1 MNIHWLQHVPFEG
14 LGRLAGEI
22 AHRGHAL
29 SCSRLYLQEAL
40 PSPSSFDML
49 IIMGGPMNIF
59 DDAGHPWLAEERR
72 FIRQCVD
79 RHKTVLGICLGAQL
93 LADALGGTVSAN
105 AEREIGWYE
114 IHRSDSLPERLAA
127 ILPSRL
133 AVLHW
138 HGDTFSL
145 PPEAVPLYSSAACAN
160 QAFIAHD
167 RMVGLQFHLE
177 MGHGE
182 LQILA
187 DHCGDELQP
196 RRWVQNRQELLA
208 GIHHAERTLPV
219 LQKLLDYLL
228 SPA

>member
-22 AHRGHAL
+22 VHRGHTL

-40 PSPSSFDML
+40 PSLSAFDML

-59 DDAGHPWLAEERR
+59 DDADHPWLVEERQ
-72 FIRQCVD
+72 FIRQCVE
-79 RHKTVLGICLGAQL
+79 RHKTVLGVCLGAQL
-93 LADALGGTVSAN
+93 LADALGGTVYAN
-105 AEREIGWYE
+105 TEREIGWYE
-114 IHRSDSLPERLAA
+114 INRSGSLPEPLAA

-133 AVLHW
+133 TVLHW

-145 PPEAVPLYSSAACAN
+145 PPEAVHLYSSAACAN

-177 MGHGE
+177 MAQRE

-187 DHCGDELQP
+187 DHCGEELQP
-196 RRWVQNRQELLA
+196 GRWVQDRRELLA
-208 GIHHAERTLPV
+208 GIHHAEMTLPV
-219 LQKLLDYLL
+219 LQKMLDYLL
-228 SPA
+228 SSA